1 MASRRALKAAEA
13 IREVV
18 SMAILVDIK
27 DPRVQDVT
35 VTRVEMASDMRS
47 AKIYV
52 SVMGD
57 EKKQILSLRGLESS
71 AGFLQSK
78 VAKRI
83 DTRYTPR
90 LSFVV
95 DEGVKKSLEVLRILK
110 EVLPKETTADEAQQA
125 EAEEAE
131 SEEAEAVEDRQY
143 HDGDTM
149 MDDEEED
156 SSDEEDSSKS

>member
-1 MASRRALKAAEA
+1 
-13 IREVV
+13 
-18 SMAILVDIK
+18 MAILVDIK

-57 EKKQILSLRGLESS
+57 EKKQTLSLRGLESS
-71 AGFLQSK
+71 AGFLQAK

-95 DEGVKKSLEVLRILK
+95 DQGVKKSLEVLRILQ
-110 EVLPKETTADEAQQA
+110 EVLPKEATAAGEDT
-125 EAEEAE
+125 EAEDT
-131 SEEAEAVEDRQY
+131 EAVDDSQY
-143 HDGDTM
+143 HDGDTL
-149 MDDEEED
+149 MDDAEED

>member
-1 MASRRALKAAEA
+1 MSSRRALKAAEA

-57 EKKQILSLRGLESS
+57 EKKQTLSLRGLESS
-71 AGFLQSK
+71 AGFLQAK

-110 EVLPKETTADEAQQA
+110 EVLPKEATADEEQ
-125 EAEEAE
+125 ETEVEETE
-131 SEEAEAVEDRQY
+131 TTDNSQY

-149 MDDEEED
+149 MDEDEVD